1 MSFFFRI
8 NRCPLKKGMNLLGIE
23 WQNSTFGQKETAS
36 KEGTTGEIIASAMD
50 RKLKIVSDVV
60 EPVTRISLYSEA

>member
-1 MSFFFRI
+1 MNI
-8 NRCPLKKGMNLLGIE
+8 LQKGMKLLGIE

-36 KEGTTGEIIASAMD
+36 KEGTTGKIIASAMD
-50 RKLKIVSDVV
+50 RKLEIVSDVA